1 MTKKTLR
8 RYRVAR
14 RIAIV
19 MAALPIFQLSQCA
32 TGIRQVAATT
42 TNNLPSTY
50 TQVINSLIWFPA
62 QAIINSIFG
71 TTGNNDGTLIDEDGT
86 VVITG

>member
-1 MTKKTLR
+1 MTKQTLR

-14 RIAIV
+14 RVAV
-19 MAALPIFQLSQCA
+19 VLAALPVLQLSQCA

-50 TQVINSLIWFPA
+50 FQVINGIALAPI
-62 QAIINSIFG
+62 QILINSIFG
-71 TTGNNDGTLIDEDGT
+71 TTNLNNQNQF
-86 VVITG
+86 